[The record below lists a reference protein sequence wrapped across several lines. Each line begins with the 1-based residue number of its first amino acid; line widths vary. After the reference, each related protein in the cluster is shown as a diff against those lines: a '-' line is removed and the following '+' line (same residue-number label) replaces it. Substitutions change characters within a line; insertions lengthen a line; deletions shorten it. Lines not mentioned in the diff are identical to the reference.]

1 VAELSRRPYL
11 LRAMHDWICD
21 SGQTPHVVVDA
32 TKDGLQVPPGF
43 VSEGRIVLNVSLS
56 ATQGLLIGADF
67 LEFTAR
73 FGGVSHYVRVP
84 IQAVQGIYARETSE
98 GMVFPEEGAAVD
110 ADPSDPADPPPAAP
124 PAGGGPAAATRP
136 RPSLKIVR

>member
-1 VAELSRRPYL
+1 
-11 LRAMHDWICD
+11 MHDWICD

-32 TKDGLQVPPGF
+32 TKDGVQVPPGF

-98 GMVFPEEGAAVD
+98 GMVFPEEGTAVD
-110 ADPSDPADPPPAAP
+110 ADPSEPEDPPPAAP
-124 PAGGGPAAATRP
+124 SAGSGPASPTRP